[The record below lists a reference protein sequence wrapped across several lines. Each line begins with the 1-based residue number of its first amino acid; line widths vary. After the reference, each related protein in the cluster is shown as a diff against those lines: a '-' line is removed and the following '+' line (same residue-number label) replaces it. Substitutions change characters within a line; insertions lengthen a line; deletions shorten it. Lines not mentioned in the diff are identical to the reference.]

1 MFEGARATTL
11 IWVVA
16 AVLAMLA
23 ALRLFGGGDDAP
35 PPVKINGGASGSSG
49 SAAAPAVGTGKPAG
63 GERGG
68 AELYVHVTGEVRRP
82 GLYRLAEGARVATAL
97 ERAGG
102 PRPRAQIA
110 GVNLAAKVVDGQQV
124 VVPRQGAPTPG
135 AAGAAAVPGAGPAEP
150 GAGGVKLSLAVAS
163 VEQLDQL
170 DGIGPTLA
178 GRIVEYR
185 DSNGGFGSLE
195 ELGEVEGIGEKRLA
209 SLKEALDP

>member
-1 MFEGARATTL
+1 MFEGTRATTL

-16 AVLAMLA
+16 AVLAVLA

-35 PPVKINGGASGSSG
+35 PPVKINGGASGSSD
-49 SAAAPAVGTGKPAG
+49 SASVAPVGTSLPAG
-63 GERGG
+63 GKRGG
-68 AELYVHVTGEVRRP
+68 AELYVHVAGEVRRP

-110 GVNLAAKVVDGQQV
+110 GVNLAARVVDGQQV
-124 VVPRQGAPTPG
+124 VVPRQGAPAPG
-135 AAGAAAVPGAGPAEP
+135 AAGAPMVPGAGAAEP

>member
-1 MFEGARATTL
+1 MFEGTRATTL

-16 AVLAMLA
+16 AVLAVLA
-23 ALRLFGGGDDAP
+23 AVRLFGGGDDAP
-35 PPVKINGGASGSSG
+35 PPVKINGGAPGSSG
-49 SAAAPAVGTGKPAG
+49 SATASPAGPGTPAG
-63 GERGG
+63 GARGG
-68 AELYVHVTGEVRRP
+68 AELYVHVAGEVRRP

-102 PRPRAQIA
+102 PRRRAQIG

-124 VVPRQGAPTPG
+124 VVPRVGAPAPG
-135 AAGAAAVPGAGPAEP
+135 AVGAAPAPGAGAAEP

>member
-1 MFEGARATTL
+1 MH
-11 IWVVA
+11 VA
-16 AVLAMLA
+16 
-23 ALRLFGGGDDAP
+23 
-35 PPVKINGGASGSSG
+35 
-49 SAAAPAVGTGKPAG
+49 
-63 GERGG
+63 
-68 AELYVHVTGEVRRP
+68 GEVRRP

-102 PRPRAQIA
+102 PRRRAQIA

-124 VVPRQGAPTPG
+124 VVPRQGAPAPG
-135 AAGAAAVPGAGPAEP
+135 AAGAAPVPGAGAAEP

>member
-1 MFEGARATTL
+1 MFEGTRATTL

-16 AVLAMLA
+16 AVLAVLA

-35 PPVKINGGASGSSG
+35 PPVKINGGASGSSD
-49 SAAAPAVGTGKPAG
+49 SASVSPVGTSLPAG
-63 GERGG
+63 GKRGG
-68 AELYVHVTGEVRRP
+68 AELYVHVAGEVRRP
-82 GLYRLAEGARVATAL
+82 GLYRLSEGARVATAL

-110 GVNLAAKVVDGQQV
+110 GVNLAARVVDGQQV
-124 VVPRQGAPTPG
+124 VVPRQGAPAPG
-135 AAGAAAVPGAGPAEP
+135 AAGAPMVPGAGAAEP

>member
-1 MFEGARATTL
+1 MFEGTRATTL

-16 AVLAMLA
+16 AVLAVLA

-35 PPVKINGGASGSSG
+35 PPVKINGGASGSSD
-49 SAAAPAVGTGKPAG
+49 SASVSPVGTSLPAG
-63 GERGG
+63 GARGG
-68 AELYVHVTGEVRRP
+68 AELYVHVAGEVRRP

-110 GVNLAAKVVDGQQV
+110 GVNLAARVVDGQQV
-124 VVPRQGAPTPG
+124 VVPRQGAPAPG
-135 AAGAAAVPGAGPAEP
+135 AAGAPMVPGAGAAEP